1 MEDSTTKSAIT
12 MLEALKDLRILFSI
26 LVIVVILGNMVIGQ
40 KSVPTLKRSKLPY
53 SLIDEEDGVG
63 ASNEQSDPKNVAKTF
78 EATLSTM
85 VLKTKDNTWIV
96 DF

>member
-1 MEDSTTKSAIT
+1 
-12 MLEALKDLRILFSI
+12 
-26 LVIVVILGNMVIGQ
+26 
-40 KSVPTLKRSKLPY
+40 LKRGKLPY

>member
-1 MEDSTTKSAIT
+1 M
-12 MLEALKDLRILFSI
+12 
-26 LVIVVILGNMVIGQ
+26 
-40 KSVPTLKRSKLPY
+40 KRGKLPY

-96 DF
+96 DFWASTHVIGNAKILDEIKELVN